1 MLRKLLKQHYGIDAM
16 ESTPIGHHQSCKD
29 EQQRYL
35 LIPVQQ
41 KDEEVILELEK
52 IAQHLKMTETE
63 ILVLF

>member
-16 ESTPIGHHQSCKD
+16 ESTPIGHHQSCND

-41 KDEEVILELEK
+41 KD
-52 IAQHLKMTETE
+52 
-63 ILVLF
+63 